1 MVLKLR
7 YENISIFGMFVI
19 LLKKKLIVLLNLIKR
34 FDLETCQPGSLPS
47 SSFKLNHV
55 GANLK

>member
-19 LLKKKLIVLLNLIKR
+19 LLKKNW
-34 FDLETCQPGSLPS
+34 
-47 SSFKLNHV
+47 
-55 GANLK
+55 

>member
-19 LLKKKLIVLLNLIKR
+19 LLKKKIDSIIKSN
-34 FDLETCQPGSLPS
+34 QA
-47 SSFKLNHV
+47 V
-55 GANLK
+55 

>member
-34 FDLETCQPGSLPS
+34 FDLKTY
-47 SSFKLNHV
+47 
-55 GANLK
+55 

>member
-19 LLKKKLIVLLNLIKR
+19 LLKKIGSVIKSN
-34 FDLETCQPGSLPS
+34 QAVWS
-47 SSFKLNHV
+47 
-55 GANLK
+55 